1 MKLLQKI
8 QTTYGAPFTVKGE
21 YPVEDHESVES
32 NEVIESQFGL
42 SLCMTLRGGGAKYLP
57 LSRDSKLSVG
67 DSMDLSKAKV
77 IVLGR
82 PSSEDILRI
91 QEGE

>member
-21 YPVEDHESVES
+21 ERVEDFDHIES
-32 NEVIESQFGL
+32 NEVVESQFGL
-42 SLCMTLRGGGAKYLP
+42 SLCMTMQGGGKKYIP
-57 LSRDSKLSVG
+57 LSRDSNLGIG

-77 IVLGR
+77 IVLSQPGGK
-82 PSSEDILRI
+82 DILRI

>member
-8 QTTYGAPFTVKGE
+8 QTTYGSPFFVKSE
-21 YPVEDHESVES
+21 ASVEDYELVEK
-32 NEVIESQFGL
+32 NEVVESQFGL
-42 SLCMTLRGGGAKYLP
+42 SLCMTLQGGGRKYIP
-57 LSRDSKLSVG
+57 LSRDSKLDIG

-77 IVLGR
+77 IVLGQEG
-82 PSSEDILRI
+82 SADILRI

>member
-42 SLCMTLRGGGAKYLP
+42 SLCMTLRGGGEKYLP

-67 DSMDLSKAKV
+67 DSMDLSEAKV

-82 PSSEDILRI
+82 PGSEDILRI